1 MDPMA
6 AQKRDYYEV
15 LNLAREATD
24 KDIRSAY
31 RKLAR
36 QYHPDVCDLP
46 DARQRFQEIGEA
58 YAVLSDPD
66 RRASYDRFGH
76 AGPEGVGFD
85 IGVTDIFD
93 LFQSVVGGFGF
104 QRERAA
110 GGSDLEYQLPLTL
123 EDVVSGFATEIAV
136 SRFVRCEACGGEGA
150 APGSIRQQCPTCR
163 GAGRV
168 RYRQS
173 AMLLTFTQEAD
184 CPDCRGRGVHI
195 PDPCKEC
202 SGSGLRRKTEK
213 VAVEVPRGVQDGQ
226 RIRYAGG
233 GDAGPNGTRAGDLYV
248 LIRVQPHDTFVR
260 RGADLVCEVQVQFP
274 QAALGDVIQVPGI
287 PEPHELTIPPGTQ
300 HGDALVIR
308 GGGLPELRRPE
319 RRGDLHVLVR
329 LAVPRRLTKEQR
341 KLLGELAEAMDLDL
355 HPPES
360 GLRKRLGQVLGG

>member
-1 MDPMA
+1 MA

-15 LNLAREATD
+15 LNLERNATD
-24 KDIRSAY
+24 KEIRSAY

-36 QYHPDVCDLP
+36 EYHPDVCDLP
-46 DARQRFQEIGEA
+46 DAHERFQEIGEA
-58 YAVLSDPD
+58 YAVLSDRE
-66 RRASYDRFGH
+66 RRANYDRFGH

-104 QRERAA
+104 QRERVAS
-110 GGSDLEYQLPLTL
+110 GSDLEYQLSLTL
-123 EDVVSGFATEIAV
+123 EDVAGGLTTDIAV
-136 SRFVRCEACGGEGA
+136 SRLVRCEACDGEGA

-184 CPDCRGRGVHI
+184 CPDCHGRGLHI

-202 SGSGLRRKTEK
+202 NGSGLQRKTEK
-213 VAVEVPRGVQDGQ
+213 VAVEVPPGVQDGQ

-248 LIRVQPHDTFVR
+248 LVRVQPHDTFVR
-260 RGADLVCEVQVQFP
+260 RGSDLVCEVEVQFP
-274 QAALGDVIQVPGI
+274 QAALGDVIEVPGI
-287 PEPHELTIPPGTQ
+287 PEPHELTVPPGTQ
-300 HGDALVIR
+300 HGDVLAVR
-308 GGGLPELRRPE
+308 GGGLPELRRPD

-329 LAVPRRLTKEQR
+329 LVVPKRLTKEQR
-341 KLLGELAEAMDLDL
+341 KLLGALADTMDLDL
-355 HPPES
+355 HPPEP
-360 GLRKRLGQVLGG
+360 GLRKRLGQVFGG